1 VHKLTC
7 LLLGAM
13 PLASQAHTGSGTGS
27 LLHSLQHGG
36 EYLPLLAIL
45 AGGSW
50 LLYRLRGRS

>member
-1 VHKLTC
+1 